1 MRPVHLAVLLALNFF
16 WVATLSIYK
25 VIGQYLTPG
34 GIVTLRFG
42 LAGLALLA
50 LWPWLP
56 GAAPRGR
63 DLLKTLVMGVIVFVL
78 GHRLQVWGNHLG
90 TAANSSILMAVE
102 PLVTAMGAAI
112 FLREHIGVR
121 RLIGFALGMVGV
133 ALVNGVWREDFKW
146 LSLGASLI
154 FMSSFVCEAAYSVIS
169 KPILARA
176 GPLKVLALALALGTV
191 VNLTLDGRET
201 LAAATHLPL
210 SAWGLLLVMA
220 LICTAFGYGFWLVVI
235 RESEVNVAALTVLA
249 QPVYGVALA
258 ALWLGESLHW
268 GQLWGSAVIVA
279 GLFIALSRQIR
290 LPGREAQHVLAGP
303 TPATAD
309 AVAPAAAEKSA
320 PRSQATSH

>member
-1 MRPVHLAVLLALNFF
+1 MRPVHLTVLLALNFF

-63 DLLKTLVMGVIVFVL
+63 DLLKTLAMGVIVFVL

-102 PLVTAMGAAI
+102 PLVTAIGAAI

-154 FMSSFVCEAAYSVIS
+154 FISSFVCEAAYSVIS

-176 GPLKVLALALALGTV
+176 GPLKVLALALALGTG
-191 VNLTLDGRET
+191 VNLALDGRET
-201 LAAATHLPL
+201 LAAAARLPWN
-210 SAWGLLLVMA
+210 AWGLLLVMA

-258 ALWLGESLHW
+258 AWWLGEPLHW
-268 GQLWGSAVIVA
+268 GQFWGSAVIVI
-279 GLFIALSRQIR
+279 GLLVALSRQIR
-290 LPGREAQHVLAGP
+290 PVALEPARGQAVSSPMPAGAPHVEPPRGN
-303 TPATAD
+303 
-309 AVAPAAAEKSA
+309 EA
-320 PRSQATSH
+320 PR

>member
-1 MRPVHLAVLLALNFF
+1 MKPVHLAVLLALNFF

-42 LAGLALLA
+42 LAALALLA

-63 DLLKTLVMGVIVFVL
+63 DLLKTLVMGVIVFVV

-90 TAANSSILMAVE
+90 SAANSSILMAVE
-102 PLVTAMGAAI
+102 PLVTAIGAAI

-121 RLIGFALGMVGV
+121 RLIGFALGMIGV

-146 LSLGASLI
+146 LSLGASVI

-176 GPLKVLALALALGTV
+176 GPLKVLALALALGTA
-191 VNLTLDGRET
+191 VNLVLEGRET
-201 LAAATHLPL
+201 VAAAAHLPL

-258 ALWLGESLHW
+258 ALWLGEPLHW
-268 GQLWGSAVIVA
+268 GQLWGSAVIVL

-290 LPGREAQHVLAGP
+290 RAGREARAAQP
-303 TPATAD
+303 TPVSPRGATAD
-309 AVAPAAAEKSA
+309 AGARNESL
-320 PRSQATSH
+320 PRP

>member
-1 MRPVHLAVLLALNFF
+1 MKPVHLAVLLTLNFF

-25 VIGQYLTPG
+25 VIGQYLSPG

-42 LAGLALLA
+42 LAAVALGL

-56 GAAPRGR
+56 GASPRGR
-63 DLLKTLVMGVIVFVL
+63 DLLKTLAMGVIVFVL

-90 TAANSSILMAVE
+90 SAANSSILMAVE
-102 PLVTAMGAAI
+102 PLVTAVGAAI

-133 ALVNGVWREDFKW
+133 ALVNGVWREDFRW

-154 FMSSFVCEAAYSVIS
+154 FVSSFVCEAAYSVIS

-176 GPLKVLALALALGTV
+176 GPLKVLTLALALGTA
-191 VNLTLDGRET
+191 VNLALDGRQT
-201 LAAATHLPL
+201 LTAAAHLPA

-258 ALWLGESLHW
+258 ALWLGEPLHW

-279 GLFIALSRQIR
+279 GLCVALSRQIR
-290 LPGREAQHVLAGP
+290 LPGGPPQRLGTASPASAPDPLAAGP
-303 TPATAD
+303 RRES
-309 AVAPAAAEKSA
+309 VAED
-320 PRSQATSH
+320 